1 MASTDIAAPPG
12 GFQGKESDMADTIL
26 DQVWTLTIDHRHGT
40 DTRVFRTEAA
50 ARTAL
55 AAFARE
61 WWPRERGEDARYS
74 DANFA
79 ALDDAEA
86 IDEYFREVGD
96 EWFVIDPATV
106 EG

>member
-1 MASTDIAAPPG
+1 MSQT
-12 GFQGKESDMADTIL
+12 KL
-26 DQVWTLTIDHRHGT
+26 DEVWTLTIDHRHGT
-40 DTRVFRTEAA
+40 DVRVFRSEAA

-55 AAFARE
+55 AAFARQ
-61 WWPRERGEDARYS
+61 WWPGERGEDARYS

-96 EWFVIDPATV
+96 ECFAIDFVRV